1 MWSETVIRH
10 GQIVC
15 IMLGWLVPK
24 SLYISRATSN
34 FHGTEFEIWAGFGP
48 VGSTENYCRK

>member
-48 VGSTENYCRK
+48 VGSTENYGRK